1 MFACFVDVKQRA
13 QFFKCTSSPA
23 ETAACMGKKMQDQLQ
38 LSNALL
44 IKFFPFL
51 VSLSRK
57 RCQIKEH
64 VIIVNVSPRFEYVR
78 TVSLSRFL
86 YSYAYEMQ
94 KIIIKKKKIESK
106 HEYIYIYILTRRC
119 THVTLKSLNFKSII
133 IPDTLIG

>member
-94 KIIIKKKKIESK
+94 KIIIKKKDRK
-106 HEYIYIYILTRRC
+106 
-119 THVTLKSLNFKSII
+119 
-133 IPDTLIG
+133 